1 MRAGRPLYNP
11 GHCSGE
17 LTTVAAFHRVLV
29 VEDDPN
35 AFALLKITLGALPLD
50 LINAATGAQAIAF
63 LEAELPAL
71 IFLDIDLPDMHGWQI
86 LERFKDSGRLRPIPV
101 LVLTAHAE
109 PVHRLI
115 GSLQAVAVYLRKPF
129 KADEVRGHV
138 AQLLSL

>member
-1 MRAGRPLYNP
+1 MA
-11 GHCSGE
+11 E
-17 LTTVAAFHRVLV
+17 LSRILV

-35 AFALLKITLGALPLD
+35 AFEVLKIALQALPLEI
-50 LINAATGAQAIAF
+50 INAASGTQAINF
-63 LEAELPAL
+63 LTAELPAL

-86 LERFKDSGRLRPIPV
+86 LEKFKESGRLRPIPV
-101 LVLTAHAE
+101 IVLTAHAE

-138 AQLLSL
+138 KQLLNL